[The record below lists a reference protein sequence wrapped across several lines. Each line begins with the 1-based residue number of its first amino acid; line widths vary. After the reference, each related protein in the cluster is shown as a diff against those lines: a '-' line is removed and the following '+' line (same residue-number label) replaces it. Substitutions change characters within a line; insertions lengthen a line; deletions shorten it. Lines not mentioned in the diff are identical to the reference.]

1 MNPNMLP
8 AFFSS
13 SWATFVLGRAEWSF
27 LSAGDLA
34 LPNLIPAFAED
45 DNIGLFFSS
54 CREGESMPLVV
65 STVLVRGG
73 NMRERIP
80 SARSEQMRHSECSD
94 IRHSDRTFLLH
105 FWNKLG
111 ENNNFG
117 MSIVKKNPILN
128 KILISQNFVSEA

>member
-54 CREGESMPLVV
+54 CREGERA
-65 STVLVRGG
+65 T
-73 NMRERIP
+73 
-80 SARSEQMRHSECSD
+80 CSFEGAC
-94 IRHSDRTFLLH
+94 S
-105 FWNKLG
+105 WG
-111 ENNNFG
+111 E
-117 MSIVKKNPILN
+117 I
-128 KILISQNFVSEA
+128 